1 MKLKIKLKYV
11 RLIARLLAAVVVVFV
26 FLCVSTKQK
35 FYAVIAVLLAVGIGV
50 FETVFYKCPICGKFL
65 GSLKA
70 TRCPYCG
77 EVIDEN
83 ESAQ

>member
-1 MKLKIKLKYV
+1 MKIKLKHV
-11 RLIARLLAAVVVVFV
+11 RLIARLLAAVVVVLV
-26 FLCVSTKQK
+26 FLCVSTGHK
-35 FYAVIAVLLAVGIGV
+35 FYAVIGILLAVGIGV
-50 FETVFYKCPICGKFL
+50 FESVFYKCPICGKFL
-65 GSLKA
+65 GSLRA